1 MNAGNGDEMS
11 VEMDLEKMSLKELRD
26 LRNKLDRAINTYED
40 RRRRAA
46 LSAAEEAAKAH
57 GFNLAELTA
66 RRARG
71 SSVAPK
77 YAHPENPELTW
88 TGRGRKP
95 KWVSEALDSGKSLD
109 DLAI

>member
-1 MNAGNGDEMS
+1 MN

-40 RRRRAA
+40 RRRREA
-46 LSAAEEAAKAH
+46 LSAVEEAAKAH
-57 GFNLAELTA
+57 GFNLTELTA
-66 RRARG
+66 AKKSRG
-71 SSVAPK
+71 GSVAAK

-95 KWVSEALDSGKSLD
+95 KWVSEALDSGKSLE